1 MTRWL
6 ASLLFGALF
15 LGLSSWAGSALDL
28 SVKIWMPAGLVL
40 WWAAGVFFNDK
51 GEFANDVSEP
61 APVEATP
68 PAHRAQETRET
79 DMQSLQDAV
88 VELTKQLRSKEA
100 LIDNLQTKLTERE
113 FRRSLSRLASVN
125 ETLSFT
131 LKLIQEGKLTHADA
145 VEQLRQEIESAVS
158 DLGLEHHS
166 IQVGAAVSGL
176 PAGSFVILRSET
188 ASTPKLAGTVKEVV
202 NSGLFAKD
210 EAGRPHFISPS
221 KINVYKL

>member
-1 MTRWL
+1 MVRWL
-6 ASLLFGALF
+6 ASLLFAAIGLGLSGLLGTE
-15 LGLSSWAGSALDL
+15 LGLSSGVWISL
-28 SVKIWMPAGLVL
+28 GLVL
-40 WWAAGVFFNDK
+40 WWTAGLFFNDTNQ
-51 GEFANDVSEP
+51 FAEDVSEP
-61 APVEATP
+61 ASTPTGRIDPRPADPTAT
-68 PAHRAQETRET
+68 E
-79 DMQSLQDAV
+79 DQSLQAAV

-100 LIDNLQTKLTERE
+100 LIDNLQVKLTERE

-131 LKLIQEGKLTHADA
+131 LKLLQDGNLTHAAA
-145 VEQLRQEIESAVS
+145 VEQLRQEIESAVG

-166 IQVGAAVSGL
+166 IQVGAAVSTL

-188 ASTPKLAGTVKEVV
+188 APTPELAGTVKEVV

-210 EAGRPHFISPS
+210 EADRPHFISPS

>member
-1 MTRWL
+1 MARWL
-6 ASLLFGALF
+6 AYLLFVAIGLGLSVLLGTE
-15 LGLSSWAGSALDL
+15 LGLSSG
-28 SVKIWMPAGLVL
+28 IWILLGLL
-40 WWAAGVFFNDK
+40 LFWTAWLFFNDTNQ
-51 GEFANDVSEP
+51 FAEDVSEP
-61 APVEATP
+61 ASIPPSRDDPRHADSTAT
-68 PAHRAQETRET
+68 E
-79 DMQSLQDAV
+79 DQSLQAAV

-100 LIDNLQTKLTERE
+100 LIENLQVKLTERE

-131 LKLIQEGKLTHADA
+131 LKLLQDGNLTHTAA
-145 VEQLRQEIESAVS
+145 VEQLRQEIESAVG

-166 IQVGAAVSGL
+166 IQVGAAVSTL

-188 ASTPKLAGTVKEVV
+188 APTPELAGTVKEVV